1 MTPDTVTELGRQ
13 ALWVAL
19 LITTPILLSSLVVGL
34 IIAMFQAA
42 TSIQEQTMTFVP
54 KLLVIGAIMVLAG
67 PWLIGV
73 MLDYTRELIRSIP
86 SLISF

>member
-19 LITTPILLSSLVVGL
+19 LLSMPILLATLLVGL
-34 IIAMFQAA
+34 VIAMFQAA
-42 TSIQEQTMTFVP
+42 TSIQEQTLSFVP
-54 KLLVIGAIMVLAG
+54 KLLIIGAILVLAG

-73 MLDYTRELIRSIP
+73 LLDYTRDLIRSIP
-86 SLISF
+86 TLIG

>member
-42 TSIQEQTMTFVP
+42 TSIQEQTLTFVP

-73 MLDYTRELIRSIP
+73 MLDYTRELIHSIP

>member
-19 LITTPILLSSLVVGL
+19 LLSMPILLATLLVGL
-34 IIAMFQAA
+34 VIAMFQAA
-42 TSIQEQTMTFVP
+42 TSIQEQTLSFVP
-54 KLLVIGAIMVLAG
+54 KLLIIGAILVLAG

-73 MLDYTRELIRSIP
+73 LLDYTRELIRSIP
-86 SLISF
+86 SLIG

>member
-1 MTPDTVTELGRQ
+1 MTPDVVTELGRQ

-19 LITTPILLSSLVVGL
+19 LLSTPILLSALIVGL

-42 TSIQEQTMTFVP
+42 TQINEQTLTFVP

-67 PWLIGV
+67 PWLITV
-73 MLDYTRELIRSIP
+73 LLDYTRDLIRSIP
-86 SLISF
+86 TLIG